1 MEGRLNGPSRS
12 SAKTVCWGR
21 HVTRIWYQC
30 SGAFAA
36 LVIFTFGALPLSAES
51 GRAVKSLLEMRRE
64 NVVVQEWDLSCGAAA
79 LTTIL
84 NYQHG
89 DPVTEREVALS
100 LIKRDEYIA
109 QPELVVIRQG
119 FSLLDLKRFVDARGY
134 KGVGLGKMTL
144 ENLVERAPVIVP
156 ISTHGYNHFVVFRGV
171 VGNRVVLAD
180 PAWGNRTML
189 TAKFERAWIDYG
201 EIGKVGFVV
210 ERTDG
215 LTPPNALAVRPEDA
229 LSLQ

>member
-1 MEGRLNGPSRS
+1 M
-12 SAKTVCWGR
+12 
-21 HVTRIWYQC
+21 TRIWYQC

-36 LVIFTFGALPLSAES
+36 LVMFTFGALPLSAES

>member
-1 MEGRLNGPSRS
+1 M
-12 SAKTVCWGR
+12 
-21 HVTRIWYQC
+21 TRIWYQC

-100 LIKRDEYIA
+100 LIDREEYIS

-156 ISTHGYNHFVVFRGV
+156 ISTHGYNHFVVFRGI

>member
-1 MEGRLNGPSRS
+1 
-12 SAKTVCWGR
+12 
-21 HVTRIWYQC
+21 VTRIWYQC

-109 QPELVVIRQG
+109 QPELVTIRQG
-119 FSLLDLKRFVDARGY
+119 FSLLDLKRFVDGRGY

-156 ISTHGYNHFVVFRGV
+156 IETHGYNHFVVFRGI

>member
-1 MEGRLNGPSRS
+1 M
-12 SAKTVCWGR
+12 
-21 HVTRIWYQC
+21 HVTRIWYQL

-36 LVIFTFGALPLSAES
+36 VVIFTVTALPATPGSA
-51 GRAVKSLLEMRRE
+51 RPVKSLLEMRRE

-84 NYQHG
+84 KYQHG

-100 LIKRDEYIA
+100 LIDREEYIE
-109 QPELVVIRQG
+109 QPELVMIRQG

-134 KGVGLGKMTL
+134 KGVGLGKMSL
-144 ENLVERAPVIVP
+144 ENLISRAPIIVP

-171 VGNRVVLAD
+171 VGNRVLLAD

-189 TAKFERAWIDYG
+189 TEKFERAWIDYG
-201 EIGKVGFVV
+201 DIGKVGFVV
-210 ERTDG
+210 EGATG
-215 LTPPNALAVRPEDA
+215 PVPPNALAVRPEDVPM
-229 LSLQ
+229 LQ